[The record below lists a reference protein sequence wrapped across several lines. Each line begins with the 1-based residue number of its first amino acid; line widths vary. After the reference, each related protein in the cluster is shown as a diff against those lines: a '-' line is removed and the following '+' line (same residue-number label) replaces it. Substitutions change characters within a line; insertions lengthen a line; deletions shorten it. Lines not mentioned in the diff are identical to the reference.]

1 MSCGE
6 KYDSFSAY
14 ISLQIFAQTWA
25 GRTSVGIETRGES
38 IQNRSARL
46 PMTYDVNAGTRSSR
60 LYEQNNVMTHNH
72 RRDLRRKVVPA
83 VTKYGQRKDSGKSIK
98 ISSAYSIQL
107 IYNSRWDPQ

>member
-38 IQNRSARL
+38 IQNKSAHL
-46 PMTYDVNAGTRSSR
+46 PMTYDVSAGTRPSR
-60 LYEQNNVMTHNH
+60 LYEQNNVVTHNH
-72 RRDLRRKVVPA
+72 RRNLRRKVVPA
-83 VTKYGQRKDSGKSIK
+83 VTKYGQRKDSGN
-98 ISSAYSIQL
+98 QL
-107 IYNSRWDPQ
+107 RYQVRTPYN